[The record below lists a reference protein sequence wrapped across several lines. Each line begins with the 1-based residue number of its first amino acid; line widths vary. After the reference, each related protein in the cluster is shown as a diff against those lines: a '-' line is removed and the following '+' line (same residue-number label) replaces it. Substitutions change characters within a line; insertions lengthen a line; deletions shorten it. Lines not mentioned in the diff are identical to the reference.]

1 MDRRSAQTGDSFYM
15 PSETDPAMMP
25 FYFHHSD
32 LIRNPDATQTIEQS
46 ELINLWNSIHFQ
58 EGSVYVHLHHPR
70 YKEDLLVQAN
80 PSPCGSK
87 TMTCQWPA
95 ESLRFTEEADILN
108 IILTDG
114 LSMFLLPT
122 RFKDVQKDS
131 FTIEIPEQAYILG
144 QRQARHYSCQGI
156 LAELQQNGFQAKGE
170 LTDFSALAFCVRVSP
185 EGTDSFRCYDATC
198 PSTINFYR
206 DGRLVFT
213 AVCRLIRQS
222 SGQGSRE
229 MVFTP
234 TINPT
239 GRMLARK
246 FRTPRVSVTPVPNVS
261 FEHPLT
267 RKPVQMDLIN
277 LSSSGFAVS
286 LAPDED
292 VLLTRMILPCAAINF
307 GGGLKIPCRAQ
318 VLNRHVEKNKR
329 IRYGFVI
336 LDMDI
341 VTYNRLSHVV
351 LNTVDSA
358 IHISDAVDADQV
370 WDLFFES
377 GFLYA
382 RKYEMVQAYRKPMQN
397 TYQRLY
403 RDNPAVFSQVT
414 YQRNGK
420 VYGHVSMVRSYDRT
434 WMVQHLAARPLEDLR
449 TGLQILRQVVRYFD
463 SLYCLPAVGMDYMMF
478 YFRPENRFPDRFF
491 GDFARHI
498 KNPRI
503 CSLDLFAYMNYPTT
517 TPAED
522 LPPDW
527 TLDVCSGEH
536 AEELNR
542 YYRHASGGLLMDV
555 LRLGKDREEGKM
567 LADLYASC
575 GFVRSYKSRSLL
587 QNGKLK
593 AVLIVNKS
601 DAGLSLSDFLNGIK
615 IIINDAAG
623 VPWPVLQAAVSRLA
637 RDYQIDQI
645 PLLVYPANYFQMQNV
660 VCEKRYNLWIM
671 DMDHGRDYVE
681 YRYGKQ
687 KANA

>member
-1 MDRRSAQTGDSFYM
+1 MDPQISGTGERPNRF
-15 PSETDPAMMP
+15 PETDPAVLP
-25 FYFHHSD
+25 FTFNHSD
-32 LIRNPDATQTIEQS
+32 LIRNPDPSKTIEQS

-58 EGSVYVHLHHPR
+58 EGTVFVHLHHPR
-70 YKEDLLVQAN
+70 YKEDLLVVAN
-80 PSPCGSK
+80 PSPCGSQ

-95 ESLRFTEEADILN
+95 ESLRFTEDADILN

-122 RFKDVQKDS
+122 RFKDIQKES

-144 QRQARHYSCQGI
+144 QRQARHYSCRGI
-156 LAELQQNGFQAKGE
+156 TAELSQNGFQAKGE
-170 LTDFSALAFCVRVSP
+170 LTDFSALAFTVRVSP
-185 EGTDSFRCYDATC
+185 AGTDSFRCYDAVY
-198 PSTINFYR
+198 PSTINLYR
-206 DGRLVFT
+206 DGQLVFT
-213 AVCRLIRQS
+213 SACRMIRQS

-229 MVFTP
+229 MVLAPATSP
-234 TINPT
+234 M

-277 LSSSGFAVS
+277 LSSAGFAVS
-286 LAPDED
+286 LTADED
-292 VLLTRMILPCAAINF
+292 VLLTRMILPKAAINF
-307 GGGLKIPCRAQ
+307 GGSLSIPCRAQ
-318 VLNRHVEKNKR
+318 VINRHVEKSGH

-341 VTYNRLSHVV
+341 VTYNRLSHMV
-351 LNTVDSA
+351 LNAVDPG
-358 IHISDAVDADQV
+358 IHIADTVDADQV

-382 RKYEMVQAYRKPMQN
+382 RKYEMVSAYRKPMQT
-397 TYQRLY
+397 TYQLLY

-420 VYGHVSMVRSYDRT
+420 IYGHVSMVRSYDRT
-434 WMVQHLAARPLEDLR
+434 WMVQHLAARPLEDMR

-491 GDFARHI
+491 GDFARHV

-503 CSLDLFAYMNYPTT
+503 CSLDLFAYMIYPTSS
-517 TPAED
+517 PAEA
-522 LPPDW
+522 LPAGW
-527 TLDVCSGEH
+527 TLDPCSVSD
-536 AEELNR
+536 AEELGR
-542 YYRHASGGLLMDV
+542 YYRSVSGGLLMDV
-555 LRLGKDREEGKM
+555 LGLCKAKEEGKM
-567 LADLYASC
+567 LSELYASC
-575 GFVRSYKSRSLL
+575 GLTRRYRSLSL
-587 QNGKLK
+587 SQDGKLK
-593 AVLIVNKS
+593 AVLIVNQS

-615 IIINDAAG
+615 ILVTDAQG
-623 VPWPVLQAAVSRLA
+623 LPWPVLKAAVTRLA
-637 RDYQIDQI
+637 GVYAIDSI
-645 PLLVYPANYFQMQNV
+645 PLLVYPSDYFKIQNV
-660 VCEKRYNLWIM
+660 ACEKRYNLWIM

-681 YRYGKQ
+681 YRYGKR
-687 KANA
+687 KADA